1 MTDDAFAAHDAYE
14 SDDGEYALTT
24 TPFDGRVT
32 VDDDEYRVWVTM
44 PTLDAATEEPIEN
57 VLENGWFETLA
68 LRLADA
74 GGATRT
80 DVDVPEPTVERR
92 NGEVHVE
99 WLLAHG
105 DGARAAEAAKALVEY
120 AEGTY
125 VEGIVPGYSYL
136 PPVADLIAR
145 ARTEGD
151 GEGERGP
158 MPL

>member
-14 SDDGEYALTT
+14 ADGTDYALTT
-24 TPFDGRVT
+24 TPFDGRVA
-32 VDDDEYRVWVTM
+32 VDGEEYRVAVTM
-44 PTLDAATEEPIEN
+44 PTLDAATEEPVED
-57 VLENGWFETLA
+57 VLEDGWFETLS
-68 LRLADA
+68 LRLEDA
-74 GGATRT
+74 GGATRE
-80 DVDVPEPTVERR
+80 DIAVPEPTVERV
-92 NGEVHVE
+92 GETVRVE
-99 WLLAHG
+99 WLVTHG
-105 DGARAAEAAKALVEY
+105 DPRRAAEAAKALIEY

-145 ARTEGD
+145 ARTQGD

>member
-1 MTDDAFAAHDAYE
+1 MTDDAFAAHDAY
-14 SDDGEYALTT
+14 DTDGDEYVLTT
-24 TPFDGRVT
+24 TVFDGRVA
-32 VDDDEYRVWVTM
+32 VDDEYRVSVTM
-44 PTLDAATEEPIEN
+44 PTLDAATEESIED
-57 VLENGWFETLA
+57 VLEDGWFETLS
-68 LRLADA
+68 LRLEDA
-74 GGATRT
+74 GSATRGSIET
-80 DVDVPEPTVERR
+80 PEPTVERR

-99 WLLAHG
+99 WPLAQD

-125 VEGIVPGYSYL
+125 VEGIVPGYSYRS
-136 PPVADLIAR
+136 PVADLIAH

>member
-1 MTDDAFAAHDAYE
+1 
-14 SDDGEYALTT
+14 
-24 TPFDGRVT
+24 
-32 VDDDEYRVWVTM
+32 M
-44 PTLDAATEEPIEN
+44 PTLDAATEEPVED

-68 LRLADA
+68 LRLEDA
-74 GGATRT
+74 GGATRG
-80 DVDVPEPTVERR
+80 DVEVPEPTVERR
-92 NGEVHVE
+92 NGEVRVE